1 MEETLTAMTA
11 IDHPHVQR
19 WVKTLRRHQSQLL
32 TGLDW
37 LATSLQ
43 PYREQLAEV
52 VPDDQQESFMRIVAR
67 HWRLQQALI
76 NGHRSF
82 RQQAQEAE
90 IVFESLIVHDSQRR
104 QMAEDLLGL
113 LNAACR
119 TSSILEGVNGLLK
132 QFLHNHQAFRSPETL
147 QLYLNLFVLW
157 HNMRVFER
165 GKRQGKSP
173 YQLAGIDPGGD
184 DWLTLL
190 GYPVE

>member
-1 MEETLTAMTA
+1 MTA
-11 IDHPHVQR
+11 IDYPRIQT
-19 WVKTLRRHQSQLL
+19 WVKTMRRHQPQLL
-32 TGLDW
+32 TGLGW

-43 PYREQLAEV
+43 PYRDQLAQVMPEG
-52 VPDDQQESFMRIVAR
+52 QQESFMRTVAR

-82 RQQAQEAE
+82 AQQAQEAA
-90 IVFESLIVHDSQRR
+90 IAFASLIADDSQRQ
-104 QMAEDLLGL
+104 QMVAKLLDL

-119 TSSILEGVNGLLK
+119 TSSMMEGINGLLK
-132 QFLHNHQAFRSPETL
+132 QFLHNHQAFRSQETL

-173 YQLAGIDPGGD
+173 YQLAGIDPGTN
-184 DWLTLL
+184 DWLTLI
-190 GYPVE
+190 GYPVA